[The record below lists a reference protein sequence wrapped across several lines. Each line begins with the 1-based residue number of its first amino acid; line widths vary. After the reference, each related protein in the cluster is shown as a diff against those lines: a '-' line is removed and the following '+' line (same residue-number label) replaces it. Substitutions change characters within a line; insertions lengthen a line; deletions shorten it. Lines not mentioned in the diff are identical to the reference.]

1 MKTFR
6 PGVFAL
12 LILLVRARALPAQ
25 AFSVDWNRMELSAT
39 VRLNLIEEGLR
50 LPSGRLRAEALLED
64 RYPALAKSALMDIQA
79 DSSSTVGDLVIRGE
93 LSEQEAGALAVR
105 ARRVPPSLSRDLS
118 EISAGYILNLDEISS
133 ALKRHSRPQEAP
145 APLLPVPAAS
155 YTGILVV
162 ADGDLPVHGRAAR
175 LPLAPCLFPKIWD
188 SAMNLVY
195 ERNMTGHSGGMVLY
209 VSRESLRAGG
219 PSGLEPRLAERVG
232 ENPLRIM
239 AAGVYGVVPTDPVI
253 DREDALVILSN
264 PANRRLLRE
273 GRVALV
279 LNPQTLRAELP

>member
-1 MKTFR
+1 VKTVR
-6 PGVFAL
+6 LGAFAL
-12 LILLVRARALPAQ
+12 LLLFARARTLPAQ
-25 AFSVDWNRMELSAT
+25 TFSVDWNRMELSS
-39 VRLNLIEEGLR
+39 VIRLNLHEEGLR
-50 LPSGRLRAEALLED
+50 LPSGRSRAEALLED

-133 ALKRHSRPQEAP
+133 ALKRHGRPQEVS
-145 APLLPVPAAS
+145 APLLTVPAAS

-162 ADGDLPVHGRAAR
+162 ADGDLPIHGRAAR
-175 LPLAPCLFPKIWD
+175 LPLVPCLFPKIWD

-195 ERNMTGHSGGMVLY
+195 ERNMTASSGGMVSY

-219 PSGLEPRLAERVG
+219 PSGLDPRLVERVG
-232 ENPLRIM
+232 ENPFKIM
-239 AAGVYGVVPTDPVI
+239 AAGVYGIVPTDPVI

-264 PANRRLLRE
+264 PANHRLLHE

-279 LNPQTLRAELP
+279 LNPQSLRVELP